1 MEGGFLMNN
10 IYPIEIYKDRLRKEI
25 SSMLGIPDTR
35 CDLSPDFRGS
45 FSHEDIIVENGYG
58 QASRLKSYFTSYDLK
73 IQPDKCL
80 P

>member
-1 MEGGFLMNN
+1 MNN

-45 FSHEDIIVENGYG
+45 FSHEDIIVEKWVWTSEPG
-58 QASRLKSYFTSYDLK
+58 SKLLHFFTDLK